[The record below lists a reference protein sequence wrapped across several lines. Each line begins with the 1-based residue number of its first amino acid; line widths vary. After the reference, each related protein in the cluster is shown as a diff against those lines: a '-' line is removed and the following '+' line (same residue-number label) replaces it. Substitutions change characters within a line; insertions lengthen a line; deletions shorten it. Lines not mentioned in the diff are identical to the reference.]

1 MNQIDLEI
9 LYFFNQYAGKNALLD
24 HTIEFISINH
34 IFKGGVFVL
43 LVWFLWFKKG
53 EKKVYRPLIILNLI
67 GCFIAMFIAR
77 IMAKVLPFRF
87 RPIHDPS
94 LDVSMPLGF
103 DETYAE
109 GLSSFP
115 SDHAALFFALAT
127 GIYFLNKKLGIIAL
141 FYAFLVICLPRVFLG
156 LHFPTDIMAGAF
168 IGTSIVIMVH
178 KINFFTNLNSLMF
191 DFKRGYPSVFYAL
204 FFLITYQI
212 ADMFESVRAI
222 MKFSYYIFL
231 GGDLEL

>member
-1 MNQIDLEI
+1 
-9 LYFFNQYAGKNALLD
+9 
-24 HTIEFISINH
+24 
-34 IFKGGVFVL
+34 
-43 LVWFLWFKKG
+43 
-53 EKKVYRPLIILNLI
+53 
-67 GCFIAMFIAR
+67 
-77 IMAKVLPFRF
+77 
-87 RPIHDPS
+87 
-94 LDVSMPLGF
+94 MPLGF

-109 GLSSFP
+109 GPSSFP

-127 GIYFLNKKLGIIAL
+127 GIYFLNKKLGVIAL
-141 FYAFLVICLPRVFLG
+141 VYAFLVICLPRVFLG

-191 DFKRGYPSVFYAL
+191 DFKRGYPSVFCAL